1 MLDCVIP
8 SRYTGSMPRSTGLTW
23 VAGPATPIKVYVTRV
38 INLGT
43 WDEWRSLRR
52 AVPADQVLEAIEHPL
67 RGQWNPRGKS
77 FAECVFG
84 RTLPD
89 DVLISYA

>member
-1 MLDCVIP
+1 MK
-8 SRYTGSMPRSTGLTW
+8 STGLTW
-23 VAGPATPIKVYVTRV
+23 VAGSGTPLNVYITRV

-43 WDEWRSLRR
+43 WEEWKELRSSVSREQIL
-52 AVPADQVLEAIEHPL
+52 DAIEHPL
-67 RGQWNPRGKS
+67 RGQWTPRGKA
-77 FAECVFG
+77 FAECVFE